1 MCVFIHDVADR
12 RDARRAARGET
23 KNKKKAA
30 PFEPPLAASSS
41 SSFGSRR
48 LRRYRLRRFVERDVE
63 KVFGYSLS
71 VSDCRAFREAKR
83 FTRVFSHKREKPRD
97 SQNVSSRRRRRFG
110 VCVTKEGVSAPDR
123 SLEKS
128 ANAFLMSD
136 DVRRREERDSRRARK
151 PKPKPK
157 GKETP
162 NRRRFAPASVRANT
176 LESTE

>member
-1 MCVFIHDVADR
+1 VCVFIHDVADR

-71 VSDCRAFREAKR
+71 VSVVAPSERRNAAHE
-83 FTRVFSHKREKPRD
+83 FS
-97 SQNVSSRRRRRFG
+97 
-110 VCVTKEGVSAPDR
+110 AA
-123 SLEKS
+123 LEKNL
-128 ANAFLMSD
+128 A
-136 DVRRREERDSRRARK
+136 
-151 PKPKPK
+151 
-157 GKETP
+157 
-162 NRRRFAPASVRANT
+162 T
-176 LESTE
+176 LEMSLPVASGASECV

>member
-1 MCVFIHDVADR
+1 LSSASREGKTRKRGKNKTRVSRRVGPRAKCVGGFTVFSITGNLRESEFVCVFIHDVADR

-71 VSDCRAFREAKR
+71 VSVVAPSERRNAAHE
-83 FTRVFSHKREKPRD
+83 FS
-97 SQNVSSRRRRRFG
+97 
-110 VCVTKEGVSAPDR
+110 AA
-123 SLEKS
+123 LEKNL
-128 ANAFLMSD
+128 A
-136 DVRRREERDSRRARK
+136 
-151 PKPKPK
+151 
-157 GKETP
+157 
-162 NRRRFAPASVRANT
+162 T
-176 LESTE
+176 LEMSLPVASGASECV